1 MNCWALVEVCTRV
14 SGVLVLYKFAFLM
27 AQRKNVL
34 LLFFLFIDCLESCSF
49 LKQLKSCLKS
59 RIFFKIIFD
68 SSIKVTT
75 LKHKEKEKRLQ

>member
-1 MNCWALVEVCTRV
+1 MC
-14 SGVLVLYKFAFLM
+14 YYY
-27 AQRKNVL
+27 
-34 LLFFLFIDCLESCSF
+34 FFLFIDCLESCSF